1 MPVAGGATF
10 QGSGGSIDNS
20 NLVTSFKG
28 KMKLVSSVTSSYNQ
42 TIRIIRQKYINIG
55 NCIIHKYFNLQDKKQ
70 GSGDGSIPDPPK
82 TVMVAVDGASGKKI
96 KRPGGGKQQKS
107 VPTSN
112 MVSIMITSNLHYD
125 CITHYYKGY
134 IQMIN

>member
-42 TIRIIRQKYINIG
+42 SIRLIRQKYINIG

-125 CITHYYKGY
+125 CN
-134 IQMIN
+134 INKYLPC